1 MHRLSR
7 LHKALAIALIPG
19 PAWAQQTALPPNAV
33 EPPTPAPAHE
43 VSSDAEA
50 EPAKPKKKRDFLIAP
65 VPISNPASGTGIA
78 VGALML
84 YNPNNEPRQWIS
96 GAGAV
101 LTNRGTKGVG
111 LFHSMSLG
119 QDKMR
124 FFGLASY
131 FHHNAKYTGVGID
144 AGDRNDVLLL
154 HTNQLTAN
162 GQALIRVFP
171 HGYAGVRFRLAD
183 INAKPDAASAS
194 LTPPPPPDQLDSTLF
209 AVGPTLAYDTR
220 DSSTQPHRGVNLS
233 ASWLFGLKGLGDS
246 FSHNKLAL
254 AANAYFPRG
263 TDTVFAIRG
272 SFCAA
277 GGDVPYYDLC
287 QFGAGADL
295 RGYPAGRYRDRASWA
310 VQAELRQHIG
320 GRWGAVGFF
329 GLGGIAPSA
338 GDIFDNGNALPS
350 AGLGVRYRPFKDN
363 DIHLRIDIAI
373 GKNDKGF
380 NVGIA
385 EAF

>member
-1 MHRLSR
+1 MHRVSR
-7 LHKALAIALIPG
+7 LQKALAIALIPG
-19 PAWAQQTALPPNAV
+19 PAWAQQATMPQGAIERAPVSAL
-33 EPPTPAPAHE
+33 EAPGK
-43 VSSDAEA
+43 A
-50 EPAKPKKKRDFLIAP
+50 EPGTTEPKKKRDFLIAP
-65 VPISNPASGTGIA
+65 VPISNPASGSGVA

-84 YNPNNEPRQWIS
+84 YNPNDAPRQWIS
-96 GAGAV
+96 GGGVV
-101 LTNRGTKGVG
+101 LTSRGTKGAG
-111 LFHSMSLG
+111 LFHSMSLS

-124 FFGLASY
+124 FFALVSY
-131 FHHNAKYTGVGID
+131 FHNNAKYTGIGAE
-144 AGDRNDVLLL
+144 AGDRDDVLEL
-154 HTNQLTAN
+154 HSNQLTAQ
-162 GQALIRVFP
+162 GQALFRVFP
-171 HGYAGVRFRLAD
+171 HGYAGLRLRLAD
-183 INAKPDAASAS
+183 VNATSDADTTS
-194 LTPPPPPDQLDSTLF
+194 LTPPPPADQLNSTLF
-209 AVGPTLAYDTR
+209 AVGPSFAYDTR

-246 FSHNKLAL
+246 FAHNKLSL
-254 AANAYFPRG
+254 AANAYFPFG
-263 TDTVFAIRG
+263 TETVFAVRG

-310 VQAELRQHIG
+310 VQAELRQHIH

-338 GDIFDNGNALPS
+338 GDILSRGNALPS

-363 DIHLRIDIAI
+363 DLQLRVDIAI